1 MDAETRAFFEKYFG
15 LIQQELERT
24 NVRLTAIEDR
34 LTAVEDRL
42 TAVEDRLTRLESRVG
57 VLDDRADSHEQA
69 IASLRLEMRER
80 FISTDEQLRTMTIRM
95 QHFEA
100 RVEDSLATISRD
112 VAAVREDV
120 SHLTVRMKNVEI
132 GIGDLNSRV
141 DTLADDMRQR
151 FRIVQER
158 LGAAA

>member
-1 MDAETRAFFEKYFG
+1 MIMDAETRAFFEKYFG

-34 LTAVEDRL
+34 LTSLENRTGTLEDL
-42 TAVEDRLTRLESRVG
+42 ADR
-57 VLDDRADSHEQA
+57 HEQA

-80 FISTDEQLRTMTIRM
+80 FISTDEQLRTLTLRM

-100 RVEDSLATISRD
+100 RVEDSLAIISRD
-112 VAAVREDV
+112 IDAIDQNVAQ
-120 SHLTVRMKNVEI
+120 LTGRMKNVET
-132 GIGDLNSRV
+132 GIGDLNARV
-141 DTLADDMRQR
+141 DILADDMRQR
-151 FRIVQER
+151 FRSVHER